1 MVEGRKRILKSRGKQ
16 TRNMS
21 TLNQRSLIQ
30 SIMTAQCGIVKM
42 QHHEQQELCQTRAPY
57 RQGRKLTAVKVYT
70 VNDES
75 SHIIINGVPKL
86 QLLGDVSKMV
96 TPYGSVKRIELILD
110 YPVEE
115 FTEAFHINFER
126 IQSARIAKRFIDGK
140 NFFGG
145 LLHVFYAPELETV
158 AETRKK
164 LVQRR
169 RDIAIRIKRHKEDPT
184 NLDTDEFEPRE
195 QYHRKKKY
203 PTLPLTEK
211 RLLHQYQ
218 TETLSTIY
226 KGIPRS
232 IDPRPIS
239 EPSLPK
245 NWNETRKAE
254 LNLND
259 LATPY
264 DGTDILGRSILTQKK
279 KNYRGRPINKE
290 VKVSVV
296 RPQIIDTTKLAGFME
311 KTDKQI
317 FPVVKKVES
326 GITIKVLK
334 QKIDDGK
341 KRIVMKDPSA
351 SLLVQPSNDLQE
363 SIKTI
368 KSNIRKAMKNN

>member
-126 IQSARIAKRFIDGK
+126 IQSA
-140 NFFGG
+140 
-145 LLHVFYAPELETV
+145 
-158 AETRKK
+158 
-164 LVQRR
+164 
-169 RDIAIRIKRHKEDPT
+169 
-184 NLDTDEFEPRE
+184 RE